1 MLWLTISIS
10 VIFGVLV
17 GLLISKRFDLSFSRV
32 RSLEKQIAE
41 EHLKQKR
48 YRESVNE
55 HFNVTADL
63 IHHMTE
69 SYRDVYQQLA
79 SGAQEL
85 CDNEIAKKIMPTGT
99 DAMFHDSEPQN
110 DSTSL
115 LPPRDYAPKEEL
127 GSKGALAEDYGIGS
141 AESLSET
148 NSGKL

>member
-115 LPPRDYAPKEEL
+115 LPPRDYAPKEGL
-127 GSKGALAEDYGIGS
+127 GSKGALAEGYGIGS